1 MKFREKMGEDTPM
14 AQGCPNYDYMI
25 RIGATLGRWGIP
37 PSAKVPMNVLWQLN
51 ECSLNVL

>member
-1 MKFREKMGEDTPM
+1 M